1 MSPRCPPEV
10 KSVKKEITEVFLKSL
25 KAPESGRVE
34 ISDTKR
40 LGLRLR
46 HYAPTVAFPKGKA
59 VWMYEKRVKGG
70 KKRKHTFGN
79 WPTITLSDARAK
91 ALELEA
97 EAAQGVD
104 RIAIAKQE
112 QLEAEAASA
121 GLTTVREVIAIYNE
135 LHLSNLRT
143 GEDCLREIN
152 AVFAVRLNSSIKDIE
167 DSDIQIAMDEKVMRG
182 HRVYANRIRSISLAF
197 TRWVWQRKYTEA
209 QIGFGIPKATKETP
223 RYRVLSI
230 SEVQQIWEATYLLNG
245 VFGPVYRLVMLTGQR
260 RGEIAGLR
268 GVEVNLQKNRIEKV
282 GADTK
287 NAKPHLTHLSTPALE
302 ELKVLEPLPNGYL
315 FTTTG
320 NTPVS
325 GFSKAKKRLEKLL
338 GDGFEHWTVH
348 DIRTAMATALAESG
362 VPETIV
368 DRIQNHQATGSAP
381 SAVSRVYNQAQQ
393 LPERAR
399 ALEKWAEMVTGEAAK
414 VVQIHG

>member
-1 MSPRCPPEV
+1 
-10 KSVKKEITEVFLKSL
+10 VKKEITEVFLRSV
-25 KAPESGRVE
+25 KAPENGRVE

-46 HYAPTVAFPKGKA
+46 HYAPSTAFPKGKA
-59 VWMYEKRVKGG
+59 VWMYEKRIKGG
-70 KKRKHTFGN
+70 KKRKHTFGA

-97 EAAQGVD
+97 EAAQGID
-104 RIAIAKQE
+104 RVAVVNQE
-112 QLEAEAASA
+112 KLEAEAASA
-121 GLTTVREVIAIYNE
+121 GLTTVRAVIAIYNE

-143 GEDCLREIN
+143 GGDCVREIN
-152 AVFAVRLNSSIKDIE
+152 AVFAKRLDGSIKEIE
-167 DSDIQIAMDEKVMRG
+167 DSDIQNAMDEKVIKG

-197 TRWVWQRKYTEA
+197 TRWAWQRKFTET

-223 RYRVLSI
+223 RDRVLSI
-230 SEVQQIWEATYLLNG
+230 SEVQQIWKATYSLNG
-245 VFGPVYRLVMLTGQR
+245 VFGQVYRLLILTGQR

-268 GVEVNLQKNRIEKV
+268 GAEVNLPKARIEKI
-282 GADTK
+282 GARTK
-287 NAKPHLTHLSTPALE
+287 NAKPHITHLSAPALE
-302 ELKVLEPLPNGYL
+302 VLMELEPLVSGYL

-325 GFSKAKKRLEKLL
+325 GFSKAKLRLNRLL
-338 GDGFEHWTVH
+338 GDGFESWTIH
-348 DIRTAMATALAESG
+348 DIRTAMATTLAESG

-368 DRIQNHQATGSAP
+368 DRVQNHQATGSAP

-393 LPERAR
+393 LPQRAN
-399 ALEKWAEMVTGEAAK
+399 ALDWWADMVTGDPSK
-414 VVQIHG
+414 VVEFPKIRSESR